1 MVVYGSVY
9 GSVWQCMVYG
19 SVWCSGMVGAAPPRP
34 AAGPLASVS
43 PLTRPLATAAV
54 AHRQWC
60 LLLPAGSR
68 LHFTIRMRYV
78 HPSNPLHIL
87 SFERLLV

>member
-19 SVWCSGMVGAAPPRP
+19 VVACGMVGAAPPRP

-43 PLTRPLATAAV
+43 PGHCSSRPPAMVPAA
-54 AHRQWC
+54 ASW
-60 LLLPAGSR
+60 
-68 LHFTIRMRYV
+68 
-78 HPSNPLHIL
+78 L
-87 SFERLLV
+87 SVTLDN